1 MFHVQEPSG
10 PLKGVVIAVAK
21 KLSSR
26 QSEFNNMVSE
36 LGGDYRWTY
45 DPSVTHYI
53 FQVLFL
59 LLSFAFV
66 QAASVFEACA
76 AKMIL
81 L

>member
-1 MFHVQEPSG
+1 M
-10 PLKGVVIAVAK
+10 KGVVIAVAK

-53 FQVLFL
+53 FQVLVNL
-59 LLSFAFV
+59 MLYLHV
-66 QAASVFEACA
+66 
-76 AKMIL
+76 
-81 L
+81 

>member
-1 MFHVQEPSG
+1 MLSLQEPSG

-53 FQVLFL
+53 FQVLANL
-59 LLSFAFV
+59 MLYLHV
-66 QAASVFEACA
+66 
-76 AKMIL
+76 
-81 L
+81 